1 MAKTFRSKPPR
12 VHHALVVILAV
23 FVLLSSSCFAAIQV
37 IEEPGVDPVMAKNV
51 RTVVASFDQLLA
63 DEMKVALNHDVKVF
77 IAPTQSAYANVLQRE
92 LGQNRDTA
100 ERNAKVTGGMSHARH
115 QAVALNGESSV
126 MKSLGSVATLVAHEL
141 FHQIQGQLEGE
152 KRYRLYWISEGS
164 ADYVGAR
171 IAEKLGV
178 VNLASWKQQRIN
190 QLRKAASHASAN
202 ELAFLSASE
211 WTTLMEA
218 KKNPYEVSD
227 LILLFVLERS
237 GKGIESIGE
246 YFRLCGTMM
255 DGSKALASAFG
266 VELATVNK
274 EFSPWLASHLAKT
287 GEVTVEA
294 IGSVSDAWVQSTQLG
309 AGRAFGFITDKLGI
323 APTSSFRLFVAA
335 SSDDYIRALTKE
347 LGIAPD
353 IAATRKN
360 ETWRY
365 SKGVAIIQAA
375 GIRSDALRVR
385 TGGLTLARMW
395 LDDYLPR
402 KSAEPLYWLRQGSAL
417 VIGGDQE
424 QRESWKKL
432 LAGDRPSLANLAT
445 QADHAQAEKQ
455 FGVPKVEAMCGM
467 AVTFLTETQGT
478 EKLGEWLAKTKEKG
492 DATAAFLSVYGK
504 TPQEVEKE
512 FIAWLQ

>member
-1 MAKTFRSKPPR
+1 MRKPLQ
-12 VHHALVVILAV
+12 ALVVILAIV
-23 FVLLSSSCFAAIQV
+23 VLLSSSCFAAIHV
-37 IEEPGVDPVMAKNV
+37 IEEPGVDAVMAKNV
-51 RTVVASFDQLLA
+51 RTVVASFDQLIA
-63 DEMKVALNHDVKVF
+63 EEMKVTLNHDVKVI
-77 IAPTQSAYANVLQRE
+77 IAPSQSAYAIVLQRE
-92 LGQNRDTA
+92 LGQSREVA
-100 ERNAKVTGGMSHARH
+100 ERNAKVTGGLSNTRY
-115 QAVALNGESSV
+115 QAVALKGDSNS
-126 MKSLGSVATLVAHEL
+126 MKSLGSVATIVAHEL

-190 QLRKAASHASAN
+190 QLRKSSSRVSPN
-202 ELAFLSASE
+202 ELAFLSSSQ
-211 WTTLMEA
+211 WTTLLEA
-218 KKNPYEVSD
+218 KKSPYEVSD
-227 LILLFVLERS
+227 LMLLFVLERS
-237 GKGIESIGE
+237 GKGIESIAE
-246 YFRLCGTMM
+246 YFRLSGKLM
-255 DGSKALASAFG
+255 DGNKALSSAFG
-266 VELATVNK
+266 VDSDTLNA
-274 EFSPWLASHLAKT
+274 EFLPWMTSLLAKT
-287 GEVTVEA
+287 GGVNVES
-294 IGSVSDAWVQSTQLG
+294 IGSVPDTWLQSTQLG
-309 AGRAFGFITDKLGI
+309 AGRTFGFITEKLGI
-323 APTSSFRLFVAA
+323 VSTSSFRLFVAA

-395 LDDYLPR
+395 MDDYLPR

-417 VIGGDQE
+417 VIGADQE
-424 QRESWKKL
+424 QKESWKKL
-432 LAGDRPSLANLAT
+432 LAGDRPSLSDLGT
-445 QADHAQAEKQ
+445 QADFAQAEKR
-455 FGVPKVEAMCGM
+455 FGAPKVEAMSGM

-478 EKLGEWLAKTKEKG
+478 EKLGEWLSKTKEKG
-492 DATAAFLSVYGK
+492 DATATFLSVYGK

-512 FIAWLQ
+512 FVSWLQ